1 MPDIESTFRPR
12 LAGSGPFLPES
23 GLVTS
28 VFGRVGDVEGE
39 PGDYS
44 SSEIG
49 NASGVPGFSVS
60 DALDVLA
67 LLASGASPQLSQVVS
82 VSNSG
87 NDTTGTGSSPEP
99 FATVP
104 AAMDAIAGFGD
115 ASPTKR
121 YAVVLAP
128 GNYPANFDLPAN
140 VFLVGMQ
147 REATRIT
154 APIITLD
161 ATWSPAGDHRSG
173 LQNLIITGGPKS
185 FNFIP
190 PASNE
195 GKLFFRKLR
204 VQPNPVVV
212 VVLGDQP
219 SHLRRLHLLCWL
231 HSEQLQLRLH
241 QHRHLERRRDSDQR
255 RTGALDDRKFLR
267 RRLRWKCERPSG
279 PHGATTRPGRA
290 CRLPGGEGS
299 NLHHQRRGR
308 RREREPGLSAI
319 VDHSARR
326 RRQSSPRDHRREGR
340 QRSSDF
346 SHAGASS
353 CRARHQLHHLK
364 PEDPC
369 LM

>member
-1 MPDIESTFRPR
+1 
-12 LAGSGPFLPES
+12 
-23 GLVTS
+23 
-28 VFGRVGDVEGE
+28 VEGE

-195 GKLFFRKLR
+195 GKLFFRNCAFN
-204 VQPNPVVV
+204 QT
-212 VVLGDQP
+212 P
-219 SHLRRLHLLCWL
+219 SW
-231 HSEQLQLRLH
+231 S
-241 QHRHLERRRDSDQR
+241 S
-255 RTGALDDRKFLR
+255 F
-267 RRLRWKCERPSG
+267 
-279 PHGATTRPGRA
+279 
-290 CRLPGGEGS
+290 
-299 NLHHQRRGR
+299 
-308 RREREPGLSAI
+308 SAI
-319 VDHSARR
+319 NQVTCDGCTFFAGFTQNNCNCVSAAAAM
-326 RRQSSPRDHRREGR
+326 E
-340 QRSSDF
+340 
-346 SHAGASS
+346 
-353 CRARHQLHHLK
+353 
-364 PEDPC
+364 
-369 LM
+369 M